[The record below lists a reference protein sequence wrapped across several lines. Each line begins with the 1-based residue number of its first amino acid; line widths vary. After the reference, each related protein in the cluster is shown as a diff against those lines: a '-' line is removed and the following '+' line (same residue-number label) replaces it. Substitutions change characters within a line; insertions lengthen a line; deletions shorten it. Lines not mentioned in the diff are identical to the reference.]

1 MLRDRRSVIRLAEA
15 FSLTVYDGLSGK
27 STLSAALSYRGF
39 SLCEL
44 KIPADRGSDMFTAVF
59 LQKAL
64 LMVLTILV
72 LLAVSAGR

>member
-1 MLRDRRSVIRLAEA
+1 MLRGDRPSVIRLAEA

-44 KIPADRGSDMFTAVF
+44 KIHADRGSDMFTAGYSYKRPYLWF
-59 LQKAL
+59 
-64 LMVLTILV
+64 
-72 LLAVSAGR
+72 